1 MDDAIGSDHG
11 LIAVGRI
18 RAAGHQAFQI
28 RDAGGDAE
36 RRGGFREDRFDGL
49 LKVVRGHLHARV
61 KRHHGGRALHGGI
74 AAHVHRAA
82 DGADVAEDDSAV
94 AGEREFDV
102 SDLRF
107 AGEERVFEFREQGF
121 RKRVPVGTGSAGKC
135 DRGVQPAQDGFT
147 VGVAVIIDLGQMR
160 AGLSAREDLVDP
172 GVDAGPLK
180 RGDGRGGRGE
190 ILLEDAEFFPDLRVG
205 QRVGLVQQDVDGIDG
220 ESWSDEN
227 GNPRYRIE
235 QQERWFHY
243 VTEELLP
250 EYRPWERK
258 ALVTGCS
265 MGGVHAGNFFF
276 RRPDLFDGMVSM
288 SGLFNAQ
295 YFFHDYMDDLVYANS
310 PVHFLPNMPYDHP
323 WMQLYRESRIILC
336 CGQGAWEEDLLYGTR
351 ELDRVLSDKGIPH
364 WADYWGFDVAHDWNW
379 WQKQLP
385 YFLGKLGEDGYFG

>member
-1 MDDAIGSDHG
+1 MREEYPRRWSGALNREMECAIFSADWLDYHDHHKVC
-11 LIAVGRI
+11 LAFPPQSGRFYDFKNFGMVE
-18 RAAGHQAFQI
+18 AARPWI
-28 RDAGGDAE
+28 E
-36 RRGGFREDRFDGL
+36 
-49 LKVVRGHLHARV
+49 
-61 KRHHGGRALHGGI
+61 
-74 AAHVHRAA
+74 
-82 DGADVAEDDSAV
+82 S
-94 AGEREFDV
+94 
-102 SDLRF
+102 
-107 AGEERVFEFREQGF
+107 
-121 RKRVPVGTGSAGKC
+121 
-135 DRGVQPAQDGFT
+135 
-147 VGVAVIIDLGQMR
+147 GQ
-160 AGLSAREDLVDP
+160 
-172 GVDAGPLK
+172 
-180 RGDGRGGRGE
+180 
-190 ILLEDAEFFPDLRVG
+190 ILLIC
-205 QRVGLVQQDVDGIDG
+205 VDGIDG

-364 WADYWGFDVAHDWNW
+364 WADYWGFDVAHDWDW